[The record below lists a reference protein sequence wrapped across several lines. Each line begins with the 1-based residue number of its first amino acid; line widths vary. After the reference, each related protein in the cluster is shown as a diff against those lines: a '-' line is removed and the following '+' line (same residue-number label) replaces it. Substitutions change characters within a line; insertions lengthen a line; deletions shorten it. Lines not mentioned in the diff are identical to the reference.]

1 MIIEEKGLVKAI
13 KAAYRHSGYTVL
25 NQGGEVTIYTE
36 GWFVRCLWTKLPR
49 KALAIIVEHMGMI
62 PDDGEAMAIEKDDQ
76 PQAVMAG
83 IVSDDVAG
91 WMGGE
96 AASMASYV
104 PVTFRGYQLFQE
116 VNGRQAYGVDPTAL
130 AIVERATAEM
140 GTAAISGGR
149 ALAWSHDGE
158 TVMLGAIRKPHGR
171 GSGSGLC
178 GRPWRAWTCTRGRAD
193 TMTEFERIT
202 VSPAALGA
210 FLSSLP
216 CLEGPW
222 DDAFHREFCG
232 KCAAENCDAC
242 PHEAERNNPAW
253 WLELIHTGTGPVRTE
268 SRNPYRKQA
277 ADLRLEAMHQRD
289 RFGHDMLA
297 KELESAAAS
306 IEDLTDRTE
315 GAENET
321 D

>member
-104 PVTFRGYQLFQE
+104 PVTFRGYQLDVYKRQGGGQDQPLYIGAFRVYMLHHGDAE
-116 VNGRQAYGVDPTAL
+116 GESLARTGGRLGNHIFPLHKVGDGAGLDRRGLDIALFPDCLHYSLRETQVRIIGELLHLL
-130 AIVERATAEM
+130 AIDFHHSRSFLSLCPIQGPHPSEHTS
-140 GTAAISGGR
+140 GT
-149 ALAWSHDGE
+149 
-158 TVMLGAIRKPHGR
+158 P
-171 GSGSGLC
+171 
-178 GRPWRAWTCTRGRAD
+178 
-193 TMTEFERIT
+193 F
-202 VSPAALGA
+202 SPAR
-210 FLSSLP
+210 P
-216 CLEGPW
+216 
-222 DDAFHREFCG
+222 
-232 KCAAENCDAC
+232 
-242 PHEAERNNPAW
+242 
-253 WLELIHTGTGPVRTE
+253 
-268 SRNPYRKQA
+268 
-277 ADLRLEAMHQRD
+277 
-289 RFGHDMLA
+289 
-297 KELESAAAS
+297 
-306 IEDLTDRTE
+306 
-315 GAENET
+315 
-321 D
+321 

>member
-49 KALAIIVEHMGMI
+49 KAL
-62 PDDGEAMAIEKDDQ
+62 AIEKDDQ

-130 AIVERATAEM
+130 AIVERVTAEM

-158 TVMLGAIRKPHGR
+158 TVMLGAIRKTT
-171 GSGSGLC
+171 
-178 GRPWRAWTCTRGRAD
+178 WAWD
-193 TMTEFERIT
+193 WERT
-202 VSPAALGA
+202 VWEA
-210 FLSSLP
+210 
-216 CLEGPW
+216 LEGV
-222 DDAFHREFCG
+222 DL
-232 KCAAENCDAC
+232 
-242 PHEAERNNPAW
+242 HE
-253 WLELIHTGTGPVRTE
+253 
-268 SRNPYRKQA
+268 
-277 ADLRLEAMHQRD
+277 
-289 RFGHDMLA
+289 
-297 KELESAAAS
+297 KE
-306 IEDLTDRTE
+306 
-315 GAENET
+315 G
-321 D
+321 

>member
-1 MIIEEKGLVKAI
+1 MKPFNFNEGSRENIRRSAEERARFHRWQVPGRSKVVHPAHGSVVVPHASNLAAILNAAEVWRCDWATILDAEVWAADPAEPVAKMPIHKIKEDRLVIIEEKGLVKAI

-149 ALAWSHDGE
+149 ALTWSHDGE
-158 TVMLGAIRKPHGR
+158 TVMLGAIRKTT
-171 GSGSGLC
+171 
-178 GRPWRAWTCTRGRAD
+178 WAWD
-193 TMTEFERIT
+193 WERT
-202 VSPAALGA
+202 V
-210 FLSSLP
+210 
-216 CLEGPW
+216 W
-222 DDAFHREFCG
+222 
-232 KCAAENCDAC
+232 
-242 PHEAERNNPAW
+242 
-253 WLELIHTGTGPVRTE
+253 
-268 SRNPYRKQA
+268 
-277 ADLRLEAMHQRD
+277 EAMESVDLHK
-289 RFGHDMLA
+289 
-297 KELESAAAS
+297 KE
-306 IEDLTDRTE
+306 
-315 GAENET
+315 G
-321 D
+321 

>member
-130 AIVERATAEM
+130 AIVERATAETKRPAQKC
-140 GTAAISGGR
+140 GNTWEPSGPDG
-149 ALAWSHDGE
+149 WSRG
-158 TVMLGAIRKPHGR
+158 KGR
-171 GSGSGLC
+171 GKTTRSWFRA
-178 GRPWRAWTCTRGRAD
+178 GRPWPWRTNWQR
-193 TMTEFERIT
+193 
-202 VSPAALGA
+202 P
-210 FLSSLP
+210 SLQ
-216 CLEGPW
+216 
-222 DDAFHREFCG
+222 
-232 KCAAENCDAC
+232 
-242 PHEAERNNPAW
+242 RNF
-253 WLELIHTGTGPVRTE
+253 T
-268 SRNPYRKQA
+268 
-277 ADLRLEAMHQRD
+277 
-289 RFGHDMLA
+289 
-297 KELESAAAS
+297 
-306 IEDLTDRTE
+306 
-315 GAENET
+315 
-321 D
+321 

>member
-96 AASMASYV
+96 ADSMASYV

-130 AIVERATAEM
+130 AIVERVTAEM

-158 TVMLGAIRKPHGR
+158 TVMLGAIRKTT
-171 GSGSGLC
+171 
-178 GRPWRAWTCTRGRAD
+178 WAW
-193 TMTEFERIT
+193 EWERT
-202 VSPAALGA
+202 V
-210 FLSSLP
+210 
-216 CLEGPW
+216 W
-222 DDAFHREFCG
+222 
-232 KCAAENCDAC
+232 
-242 PHEAERNNPAW
+242 EA
-253 WLELIHTGTGPVRTE
+253 
-268 SRNPYRKQA
+268 
-277 ADLRLEAMHQRD
+277 
-289 RFGHDMLA
+289 
-297 KELESAAAS
+297 LESV
-306 IEDLTDRTE
+306 DLYKKE
-315 GAENET
+315 G
-321 D
+321 

>member
-83 IVSDDVAG
+83 IVSDDVTG
-91 WMGGE
+91 WMGE
-96 AASMASYV
+96 EVASMASYV

-149 ALAWSHDGE
+149 ALTWSHDGE
-158 TVMLGAIRKPHGR
+158 TVMLGAIRK
-171 GSGSGLC
+171 
-178 GRPWRAWTCTRGRAD
+178 TT
-193 TMTEFERIT
+193 
-202 VSPAALGA
+202 
-210 FLSSLP
+210 
-216 CLEGPW
+216 
-222 DDAFHREFCG
+222 
-232 KCAAENCDAC
+232 
-242 PHEAERNNPAW
+242 
-253 WLELIHTGTGPVRTE
+253 
-268 SRNPYRKQA
+268 
-277 ADLRLEAMHQRD
+277 
-289 RFGHDMLA
+289 
-297 KELESAAAS
+297 
-306 IEDLTDRTE
+306 
-315 GAENET
+315 
-321 D
+321 

>member
-62 PDDGEAMAIEKDDQ
+62 PDD
-76 PQAVMAG
+76 
-83 IVSDDVAG
+83 DVAG

-130 AIVERATAEM
+130 AIVERVTAEM

-158 TVMLGAIRKPHGR
+158 TVMLGAIRKTT
-171 GSGSGLC
+171 
-178 GRPWRAWTCTRGRAD
+178 WAWD
-193 TMTEFERIT
+193 WERT
-202 VSPAALGA
+202 V
-210 FLSSLP
+210 
-216 CLEGPW
+216 W
-222 DDAFHREFCG
+222 
-232 KCAAENCDAC
+232 
-242 PHEAERNNPAW
+242 EA
-253 WLELIHTGTGPVRTE
+253 
-268 SRNPYRKQA
+268 
-277 ADLRLEAMHQRD
+277 
-289 RFGHDMLA
+289 
-297 KELESAAAS
+297 LESV
-306 IEDLTDRTE
+306 DLHKKE
-315 GAENET
+315 G
-321 D
+321 

>member
-130 AIVERATAEM
+130 AIVERVTAEM

-158 TVMLGAIRKPHGR
+158 TVMLGAIRKTT
-171 GSGSGLC
+171 
-178 GRPWRAWTCTRGRAD
+178 WA
-193 TMTEFERIT
+193 
-202 VSPAALGA
+202 
-210 FLSSLP
+210 
-216 CLEGPW
+216 W
-222 DDAFHREFCG
+222 DDAFHREFCD
-232 KCAAENCDAC
+232 KCRAENCDAC

-253 WLELIHTGTGPVRTE
+253 WLGLEV
-268 SRNPYRKQA
+268 QA
-277 ADLRLEAMHQRD
+277 NGEPGL
-289 RFGHDMLA
+289 
-297 KELESAAAS
+297 
-306 IEDLTDRTE
+306 
-315 GAENET
+315 
-321 D
+321 

>member
-96 AASMASYV
+96 ATSMASYV

-140 GTAAISGGR
+140 GTDAISGGR

-158 TVMLGAIRKPHGR
+158 TVMLGAIRKTT
-171 GSGSGLC
+171 
-178 GRPWRAWTCTRGRAD
+178 WAWDWERTVWEALESVDLHKRRAD
-193 TMTEFERIT
+193 RDGVREDH
-202 VSPAALGA
+202 G
-210 FLSSLP
+210 LP
-216 CLEGPW
+216 CRPGRFPGFPPLPGRSVGRRLSPGVLRQVQGGEL
-222 DDAFHREFCG
+222 R
-232 KCAAENCDAC
+232 
-242 PHEAERNNPAW
+242 RLPA
-253 WLELIHTGTGPVRTE
+253 
-268 SRNPYRKQA
+268 
-277 ADLRLEAMHQRD
+277 
-289 RFGHDMLA
+289 
-297 KELESAAAS
+297 
-306 IEDLTDRTE
+306 
-315 GAENET
+315 
-321 D
+321 

>member
-1 MIIEEKGLVKAI
+1 MKPFNFNEGSREQTRREAVARARFHRWQVPGRSKVVHPAHGAIVVPHASNLAAILNAAEVWRCDWATILDAEVWAADPAEPVAKMPIQEKGLVKAI

-130 AIVERATAEM
+130 AIVERVTAEM

-158 TVMLGAIRKPHGR
+158 TVMLGAIRKTT
-171 GSGSGLC
+171 
-178 GRPWRAWTCTRGRAD
+178 WAWD
-193 TMTEFERIT
+193 WERT
-202 VSPAALGA
+202 V
-210 FLSSLP
+210 
-216 CLEGPW
+216 W
-222 DDAFHREFCG
+222 
-232 KCAAENCDAC
+232 
-242 PHEAERNNPAW
+242 EA
-253 WLELIHTGTGPVRTE
+253 
-268 SRNPYRKQA
+268 
-277 ADLRLEAMHQRD
+277 
-289 RFGHDMLA
+289 
-297 KELESAAAS
+297 LESV
-306 IEDLTDRTE
+306 DLHKKE
-315 GAENET
+315 G
-321 D
+321 